1 MKKLIATAAVCAA
14 LIFSETAA
22 LENQKVP
29 EITTAVTN
37 VKEDKSMK
45 KVITY
50 VSECDLTLE
59 EIDEIAKVV
68 IAEAE
73 GESEKGQRYVIDV
86 ILNRVDSKW
95 FPDTVH
101 DVLYQ
106 KNQFCVSGKRAE
118 AWKDVAQAEYNGIC
132 EMIEEEYDKEDR
144 LNSDIVFFRTQRYSS
159 YGVPAFK
166 CGAHYFSTYDHREGQ
181 KL

>member
-14 LIFSETAA
+14 LIFSETAYLDSLKA
-22 LENQKVP
+22 P
-29 EITTAVTN
+29 EIVGGRTSSAAKEENMEERLDAITAGLIRYD
-37 VKEDKSMK
+37 EADD
-45 KVITY
+45 IT
-50 VSECDLTLE
+50 
-59 EIDEIAKVV
+59 KVV

-73 GESEKGQRYVIDV
+73 AEPEQGQRYVIDV
-86 ILNRVDSKW
+86 ILNRRDSKW

-118 AWKDVAQAEYNGIC
+118 AWKNVKDSVYDDIF
-132 EMIEEEYDKEDR
+132 EMVVEEADPEKR
-144 LNSDIVFFRTQRYSS
+144 LNKDIVFFRAGKYSS

-166 CGAHYFSTYDHREGQ
+166 CGAHYFSTYD
-181 KL
+181 